1 MGYED
6 KVAEFAAFFVLKRVA
21 LICSRDGS
29 SRVHTAAHRTGV
41 VLYEDLGLPNTYMT
55 SIDP

>member
-21 LICSRDGS
+21 LIRSRDGS
-29 SRVHTAAHRTGV
+29 SRVHTAHRTGA